1 MEKAAIIEKIRN
13 AVVSVVRHEDFEMKD
28 ELTASQVGGWD
39 SLSHML
45 IIAELE
51 KVFNIKFKLKE
62 LNKLVN
68 MGSLIQT
75 IESKLTA

>member
-1 MEKAAIIEKIRN
+1 MEKAAIIEKIKN

-28 ELTASQVGGWD
+28 ELTASQVSGWD